1 MQKSFLISILIIFSL
16 NLSAQSW
23 QTKIY
28 DKNVRTLQV
37 FPDGKPLDMAVIK
50 LNSDE
55 KIRISFDEMTFA
67 PKSYNYK
74 IVHCNSDFLPSQLT
88 HSEYI
93 SGFVSG
99 SVSDFAL
106 SENTLTLY
114 TNYLLTLPEDDFSF
128 RVSGNYAV
136 IIAED
141 NNFDKIAAVA
151 CFSVTEDVVKI
162 NMNVTANT
170 DIEFS
175 GRYQQVE
182 MTIDNSN
189 FPISNV
195 FSELKVNV
203 QQNRRTDN
211 AAFDVKP
218 TYTATFKQTYKNNRA
233 LIFEGGNQYRT
244 IDFASEYV
252 FSGEIDKIETKNN
265 EYYNVFLMPAN
276 FRNKNSTPTMGADAD
291 GRFQINR
298 QRYDDVDINADYMWV
313 HFIFPAEVPFLDGDI
328 YILGDLTNNLF
339 DQNSKM
345 VYDAKNG
352 FYHKALFLKQG
363 GYSFMYAFL
372 PKNSKKATLQK
383 IEGSYWQTQNEYSVM
398 VYHRAFGARY
408 DRLIGVLVIKN

>member
-1 MQKSFLISILIIFSL
+1 MQKHFLISILIFFSI

-37 FPDGKPLDMAVIK
+37 FPDGKPLDMPVIR

-55 KIRISFDEMTFA
+55 QIRISFDEMTFA
-67 PKSYNYK
+67 PKSYNYR
-74 IVHCNSDFLPSQLT
+74 IIHCNSDFSPSQLT
-88 HSEYI
+88 QSEYI

-114 TNYLLTLPEDDFSF
+114 TNYILTLPENDFSF

-151 CFSVTEDVVKI
+151 CFSVMENLVRID
-162 NMNVTANT
+162 MNVTANT

-189 FPISNV
+189 LPISNV

-218 TYTATFKQTYKNNRA
+218 TFTATFKQTYKNNRA
-233 LIFEGGNQYRT
+233 LIFEGGNRYRV
-244 IDFASEYV
+244 IDFASDRA
-252 FSGEIDKIETKNN
+252 FSGEIDKIEHKSD
-265 EYYNVFLMPAN
+265 YYNIFLMPAN
-276 FRNKNSTPTMGADAD
+276 LRSRNFSTTTTGGDAN
-291 GRFQINR
+291 GRFKINR
-298 QRYDDVDINADYMWV
+298 QRFDDVDITADYMWV
-313 HFIFPAEVPFLDGDI
+313 HFILPAEKPFTDGDI
-328 YILGDLTNNLF
+328 YILGDLTNNTF
-339 DQNSKM
+339 DQNSRM
-345 VYDAKNG
+345 VYDAQKG
-352 FYHKALFLKQG
+352 IYYKALFLKQG

-372 PKNSKKATLQK
+372 PKNSKEATLQK
-383 IEGSYWQTQNEYSVM
+383 IEGSFWQTQNEYSVM

-408 DRLIGVLVIKN
+408 DRLVGFLVFNN